1 MFVRG
6 GLGAMVQM
14 DTNEMMIP
22 VLIPRTADPV
32 VTGINSNWL
41 IAGAGALAV
50 LLAKPSLKPKK
61 AQPKKIKI
69 GK

>member
-1 MFVRG
+1 MPF
-6 GLGAMVQM
+6 VQM
-14 DTNEMMIP
+14 NTDEMMVP

-50 LLAKPSLKPKK
+50 LLAKPKLKSKGP
-61 AQPKKIKI
+61 AAKKIKI
-69 GK
+69 GR

>member
-1 MFVRG
+1 MPFI
-6 GLGAMVQM
+6 QM
-14 DTNEMMIP
+14 NTDEMMLP
-22 VLIPRTADPV
+22 VLIPRTADPA

-50 LLAKPSLKPKK
+50 ILAKPRGPKR
-61 AQPKKIKI
+61 AAPKKIKI

>member
-1 MFVRG
+1 MPFI
-6 GLGAMVQM
+6 QM
-14 DTNEMMIP
+14 NTDEMILP
-22 VLIPRTADPV
+22 VLIPRTAEPA

-50 LLAKPSLKPKK
+50 LLAKPKGARGP
-61 AQPKKIKI
+61 APKKIKI